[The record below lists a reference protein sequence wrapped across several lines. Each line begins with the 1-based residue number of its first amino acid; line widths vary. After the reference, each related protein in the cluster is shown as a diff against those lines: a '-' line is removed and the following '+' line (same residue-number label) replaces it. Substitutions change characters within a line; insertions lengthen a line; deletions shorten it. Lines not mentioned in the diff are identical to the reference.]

1 MLLVNQIRAARALLG
16 WTAKDLAGA
25 SRVSLPTIKRL
36 ETQIGVVNCN
46 PRTLFDILKAFND
59 AGIEFT
65 GTPND
70 EPGVKVKRK
79 SK

>member
-16 WTAKDLAGA
+16 WTAKDLADA

-36 ETQIGVVNCN
+36 ETQLGFLKCS
-46 PRTLFDILKAFND
+46 PRTLFDLLKAFND

-65 GTPND
+65 GTPENGA
-70 EPGVKVKRK
+70 GVRFKPK
-79 SK
+79 